1 MKGRGSFPTAPA
13 QYVQKRSGN
22 VKHTISLK
30 QNHVFRR
37 LYSKGKSGVD
47 SRLAVYCRKNGGTEN
62 RLGLTV
68 GVKLGKAVVRN
79 RVRRRIR
86 EAYRVH
92 EDRFLPGYDI
102 VVVARVKAG
111 HSRYRE
117 LERSLLALSD
127 KLGLLRKEGA
137 KR

>member
-1 MKGRGSFPTAPA
+1 M
-13 QYVQKRSGN
+13 
-22 VKHTISLK
+22 KHTISLK
-30 QNHVFRR
+30 QNHLFRR
-37 LYSKGKSGVD
+37 LYSKGKSAVD
-47 SRLAVYCRKNGGTEN
+47 GRLAVYCRKNGGSRS

-79 RVRRRIR
+79 RTRRRIR
-86 EAYRVH
+86 EAYRVN
-92 EDRFLPGYDI
+92 ETRFVPGYDI

-127 KLGLLRKEGA
+127 KLGLLKKEAGG
-137 KR
+137 R